1 MYTLALAILLGFV
14 AAQVTSFVLDNVPA
28 LAKVPVLGN
37 NDNWFIAASILIVW
51 LTDTSILGA
60 YGIGASAEWIDVV
73 GSGLAVA
80 GVANLTNAVVNYF
93 DK

>member
-28 LAKVPVLGN
+28 LSKVPVLGN

-60 YGIGASAEWIDVV
+60 YGIGANAEWIDVV

>member
-1 MYTLALAILLGFV
+1 MYTLALAVLLGFV

-28 LAKVPVLGN
+28 LNKVPVLGN

-60 YGIGASAEWIDVV
+60 YGMGATTQWIDVV

-80 GVANLTNAVVNYF
+80 GVANLSNAVTNWF